1 MQFDHRI
8 KFLRKIQMSKQ
19 NLFWYTIFSGN
30 SAASLLSCLS
40 EKKVPVFSEKFDIFG
55 SENFFWTVRF
65 WLNFVTN
72 LIFFQKRKITIH
84 NACSEYMILLRYHEH
99 GRKRMKTEKWR
110 NRVSIIFPKLSY
122 LSSIERNLVI
132 PNELEKASGLKFG
145 SIFFDFTLRLK
156 TCSDFGFF

>member
-55 SENFFWTVRF
+55 SENFF
-65 WLNFVTN
+65 LNS
-72 LIFFQKRKITIH
+72 TI
-84 NACSEYMILLRYHEH
+84 
-99 GRKRMKTEKWR
+99 
-110 NRVSIIFPKLSY
+110 
-122 LSSIERNLVI
+122 LV
-132 PNELEKASGLKFG
+132 KFC
-145 SIFFDFTLRLK
+145 D
-156 TCSDFGFF
+156 